1 MVQKKNK
8 WNISKQK
15 GEEYAHKYIIEI
27 LKYSKDNTLPL
38 SELVLL
44 LNQRT
49 NHIKINYHKREKSM
63 SVYLKSV
70 YGSIIN
76 FLDNYGFYGIIM
88 NGRDI
93 KIKLLECQLSS
104 KTIRTLIQEYKE
116 WILLDEEEFILV

>member
-1 MVQKKNK
+1 
-8 WNISKQK
+8 
-15 GEEYAHKYIIEI
+15 
-27 LKYSKDNTLPL
+27 
-38 SELVLL
+38 
-44 LNQRT
+44 
-49 NHIKINYHKREKSM
+49 M

-104 KTIRTLIQEYKE
+104 NTIRTYIQEYKE

>member
-1 MVQKKNK
+1 MVRKKNK
-8 WNISKQK
+8 WNISMQK

-27 LKYSKDNTLPL
+27 LKDSKDNTLPL

-49 NHIKINYHKREKSM
+49 NHIKISYHKRDKSM

-104 KTIRTLIQEYKE
+104 NTIRTYIQEYKE